1 MRLFAQM
8 RWGWNRC
15 SSITRFRS
23 RARRGRSRRSPG
35 WPTIAIRVN
44 HVFEI
49 LHLCDSLFPIGGFSH
64 SDGLEAATATGA
76 VKTAADL
83 HAWMDACL
91 HETLANCDGPA
102 MWRAW
107 HGFTEG
113 RWEDIAAL
121 DGEVHALRPSSTGRA
136 ASRAMGTRLVRTWH
150 QMRPSPGLAIMLG
163 RDEAS
168 FTLPVA
174 FGAVGAA
181 AGIDARAALEGF

>member
-64 SDGLEAATATGA
+64 SDGLEAATASGQLS
-76 VKTAADL
+76 TAAELRD
-83 HAWMDACL
+83 WMDACL
-91 HETLANCDGPA
+91 DETIARCDGPA
-102 MWRAW
+102 TWRAW
-107 HGFTEG
+107 HLFEDC
-113 RWEDIAAL
+113 RWDDIATL
-121 DGEVHALRPSSTGRA
+121 DAEVHALRPSS
-136 ASRAMGTRLVRTWH
+136 
-150 QMRPSPGLAIMLG
+150 
-163 RDEAS
+163 
-168 FTLPVA
+168 
-174 FGAVGAA
+174 
-181 AGIDARAALEGF
+181 AG